1 MDPTLLKQFSTIV
14 GEKYALTSSDDKA
27 PFLHEWRDRYQGQA
41 ALVLCP
47 KDTAQISQIMALANE
62 TSTAIVPQG
71 GNTGLV
77 GGQIPFEEGCEI
89 VLSLTRLNNVR
100 SVDPVG
106 HVMVLEAGVTLAD
119 AQEIAK
125 TVDRLFPLSLA
136 AEGSCQIG
144 GNLASNAGGVNVLAY
159 GNMRDLCLGV
169 EVVLAD
175 GRIWNGLRALKK
187 DNTGY
192 DLRDLFIGSE
202 GTLGIITAAV
212 LKLFPRPREQECA
225 FIGLKNL
232 EDIGKLYTLAT
243 QYAGGQLTAF
253 EIMPRMG
260 LEFVVRH
267 AASCSDPL
275 EVPHEWYALLEISS
289 LGGEGEATSLI
300 TKLLEEGFEKS
311 LVSDAA
317 LPSSL
322 DQRAAIWALRERM
335 SEAQKPEGGSIKHD
349 ISVPIASIPEF
360 ILSANK
366 AVTQLVPDCRP
377 CPFGHWGDGNIHYNI
392 SQPVSMDKQV
402 FLDQWEQVSK
412 CVHEIVM
419 SLNGSISAEHGI
431 GRLKREMLQQ
441 VKDPIELDLMRS
453 IKQTLDPKGILNPG
467 KLL

>member
-1 MDPTLLKQFSTIV
+1 MSGVIV
-14 GEKYALTSSDDKA
+14 ISGVQRW
-27 PFLHEWRDRYQGQA
+27 FF
-41 ALVLCP
+41 
-47 KDTAQISQIMALANE
+47 AQKIPAEISQIMALANE
-62 TSTAIVPQG
+62 TSTKIVPQG

-77 GGQIPFEEGCEI
+77 GGQIPFEQGCEI

-100 SVDPVG
+100 STDPSG
-106 HVMVLEAGVTLAD
+106 NVMVLEAGVTLAN
-119 AQEIAK
+119 AQEVAAK
-125 TVDRLFPLSLA
+125 IDRLFPLSLA
-136 AEGSCQIG
+136 AEGSCQVG

-159 GNMRDLCLGV
+159 GNMRELCLGL

-212 LKLFPRPREQECA
+212 LKLFPRPSEQATA

-232 EDIGKLYTLAT
+232 EDIGQLYVLAN
-243 QYAGGQLTAF
+243 QKAGGQLTAF
-253 EIMPRMG
+253 EIMPRRG
-260 LEFVVRH
+260 LEFVVAH
-267 AASCSDPL
+267 AHGARDPL
-275 EVPHEWYALLEISS
+275 ETSHNWYALLEISS
-289 LGGEGEATSLI
+289 LGGGGEATSMMNN
-300 TKLLEEGFEKS
+300 LLEEGFEKG
-311 LVSDAA
+311 LVVDAA

-322 DQRAAIWALRERM
+322 DQRDAIWALRERM

-349 ISVPIASIPEF
+349 ISVPITSIPEF
-360 ILSANK
+360 ITTANK
-366 AVTQLVPDCRP
+366 AVIDLIPDCRP

-392 SQPVSMDKQV
+392 SQPKGMDKQE
-402 FLDQWEQVSK
+402 FLDQWEQVSA
-412 CVHEIVM
+412 CVHDIVM
-419 SLNGSISAEHGI
+419 SFNGSISAEHGI

-441 VKDPIELDLMRS
+441 VKDPVELDLMRS